1 MDRFPS
7 SSITSSVHWGHICFV
22 RQLESANRKGCMHDG
37 FKFQYHTHING
48 RMSFG
53 TRRIKY
59 IKAFTQWVQD
69 FYRVSGLPS
78 IVGLYEVTLKHQLD
92 RASARADIRKWMAN
106 QTMTLADVAFLELLE
121 NEKQWKCC
129 EENVQLCQISHQGK
143 RRIIIIRDSWKW
155 GARYQRLTSG
165 LYK

>member
-1 MDRFPS
+1 MLSWIGFLVAASHQAFIEDTFVLFDNLRVLTEKGICMMASNFS
-7 SSITSSVHWGHICFV
+7 S
-22 RQLESANRKGCMHDG
+22 
-37 FKFQYHTHING
+37 HTHING

-92 RASARADIRKWMAN
+92 RASARADIRK
-106 QTMTLADVAFLELLE
+106 
-121 NEKQWKCC
+121 
-129 EENVQLCQISHQGK
+129 
-143 RRIIIIRDSWKW
+143 
-155 GARYQRLTSG
+155 
-165 LYK
+165 